1 VKFAAI
7 LRSRFRQ
14 FLAQAEH
21 GGGVQVDPTSGD
33 MTFLT
38 DRDVCASP
46 RFSKMALIQ

>member
-1 VKFAAI
+1 LQPFCAQGSGGF
-7 LRSRFRQ
+7 SRRPNTVAVFK
-14 FLAQAEH
+14 
-21 GGGVQVDPTSGD
+21 VDPTSGD